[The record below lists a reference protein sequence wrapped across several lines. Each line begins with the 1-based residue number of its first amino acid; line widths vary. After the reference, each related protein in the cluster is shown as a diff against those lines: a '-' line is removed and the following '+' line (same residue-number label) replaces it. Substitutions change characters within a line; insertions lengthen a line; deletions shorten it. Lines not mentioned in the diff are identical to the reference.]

1 MRLEDADRLRTLLDT
16 GIAISSEL
24 SLDAVL
30 ERIVEAAARLTG
42 ARYAAL
48 GVIDPSGTGLERFVY
63 TGIDQREADAIGDLP
78 RGRGILG
85 VLIEDARPLRLPRP
99 ARRSR
104 APWASRRTTP
114 RCGRS
119 WASRSC
125 CATSLTETST

>member
-30 ERIVEAAARLTG
+30 ERIIEAAARLTG

-63 TGIDQREADAIGDLP
+63 TGIEQREADAIGDLP

-85 VLIEDARPLRLPRP
+85 VLIEDARPLRLPDLRDDP
-99 ARRSR
+99 R
-104 APWASRRTTP
+104 WASHRTTP
-114 RCGRS
+114 RCGPS
-119 WASRSC
+119 SAFPSC
-125 CATSLTETST
+125 CATLPTEIST